1 MLVNIHYWQAVG
13 RQRGIKMS
21 TREMKDHTPL
31 LTPLKASD
39 QSRTIGELKL
49 KKQNQTKHSSLHP
62 GYTLCP
68 RLTHGSSLGQH
79 GQQEMVERGFTQ
91 NTSYVALS
99 VCSLLSYQVHNS
111 LSIFYLAV
119 HFFTYN
125 PKPQSPRD
133 RRTWVGGYSATQWN
147 ADTPVLSFP
156 MFSLLR
162 ANRLKKHWYSDPTWS
177 FKCKKKKK
185 SVKITGYRVKLPGSN
200 TNWVTLRKLL
210 SRLQMLISHL

>member
-1 MLVNIHYWQAVG
+1 MIYDYLVPFEQKFYTFFFGLYSSPAPQLLRKKELMLVNIHYWQAVG

-68 RLTHGSSLGQH
+68 RLTLGSSLGQH

-133 RRTWVGGYSATQWN
+133 RR
-147 ADTPVLSFP
+147 
-156 MFSLLR
+156 
-162 ANRLKKHWYSDPTWS
+162 
-177 FKCKKKKK
+177 
-185 SVKITGYRVKLPGSN
+185 I
-200 TNWVTLRKLL
+200 
-210 SRLQMLISHL
+210 